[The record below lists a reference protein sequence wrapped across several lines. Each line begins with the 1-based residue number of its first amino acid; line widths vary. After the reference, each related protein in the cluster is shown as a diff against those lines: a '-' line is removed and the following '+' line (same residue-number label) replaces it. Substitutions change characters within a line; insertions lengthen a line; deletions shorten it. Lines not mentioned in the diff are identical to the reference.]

1 MLPHF
6 FDLIG
11 NIKQIRKEELLLIA
25 KTTRKLIFTVTL
37 KERLQLFL
45 FLRNSSNNIALHT
58 LFLKINAKRQRQ
70 SFLPLYK

>member
-11 NIKQIRKEELLLIA
+11 NIKQIQKEELLLIA

-58 LFLKINAKRQRQ
+58 LFSKN
-70 SFLPLYK
+70 

>member
-1 MLPHF
+1 MLLHF

-11 NIKQIRKEELLLIA
+11 NIKQIRKEELLLIE

-58 LFLKINAKRQRQ
+58 LFSKN
-70 SFLPLYK
+70 

>member
-45 FLRNSSNNIALHT
+45 ILRNSSNNIALHT
-58 LFLKINAKRQRQ
+58 LFSKN
-70 SFLPLYK
+70 